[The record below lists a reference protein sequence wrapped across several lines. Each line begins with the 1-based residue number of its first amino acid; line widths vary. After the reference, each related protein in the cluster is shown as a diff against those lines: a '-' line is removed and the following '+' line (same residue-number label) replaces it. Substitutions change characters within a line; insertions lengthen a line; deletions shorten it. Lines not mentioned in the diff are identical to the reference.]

1 MTVRTSS
8 QNGSN
13 YAQKTLNI
21 FLILFILLGL
31 FTHAVSAQTEEA
43 QWQLR
48 LSRDWGYGMGSDI
61 QGQMTL
67 SLQGDNSQIERVTY
81 YFNDVQVSEQTEA
94 PFKYSFNTDQFPV
107 GINIMRADVF
117 TQDGKLHTTLPLGYN
132 FLSSKEA
139 NKTTGLLVG
148 GIIGVTLL
156 ITALSFLI
164 ASRGQGKNR
173 NSGGMF
179 GLAICKECGQTF
191 PRSLFGMNIVVGKF
205 ERCPH
210 CGKWQITVPASQSEI
225 AQANRASQ
233 PEPMPKTDSSDK
245 KDELEESRFID
256 L

>member
-1 MTVRTSS
+1 MR
-8 QNGSN
+8 N
-13 YAQKTLNI
+13 KTFFV
-21 FLILFILLGL
+21 FLIFFFFFG
-31 FTHAVSAQTEEA
+31 FFSSAVFAQAEEA

-61 QGQMTL
+61 QGQLTL
-67 SLQGDNSQIERVTY
+67 SLQGNLGQVDRVTY

-107 GINIMRADVF
+107 GINTMRADVL
-117 TQDGKLHTTLPLGYN
+117 TRDGKLHTTLPLSYN

-139 NKTTGLLVG
+139 NKNTALLVG

-173 NSGGMF
+173 KSGGMF
-179 GLAICKECGQTF
+179 GLAVCKECGQTF
-191 PRSLFGMNIVVGKF
+191 PRSLFGMNIVVGKY

-210 CGKWQITVPASQSEI
+210 CGKWQVTVPASQSEI
-225 AQANRASQ
+225 AQAYRASQ